1 MEIST
6 KKKCLRKPPLFFEC
20 RQICFVSFCCF
31 VTCDF
36 LFCYMQI
43 CSVIFVTKKKKKSV
57 GGKPH
62 YFLIPSKYVVI
73 FFVFVSL
80 TIKTQQVFF
89 FSTRNGPWVGPGVR
103 FGEKF
108 LVGLP
113 VYFWLMIQTLWCK
126 FQVSSVFEIF
136 FFFFLHTDRQTD
148 IRNNGWNFGLRT
160 SKCDFALKT
169 YEIRFFA
176 TLSNI
181 CHFRQSRHFMLCLGK
196 NALPIMDNFRSSSK
210 IMKCFYSL
218 NQ

>member
-1 MEIST
+1 M
-6 KKKCLRKPPLFFEC
+6 
-20 RQICFVSFCCF
+20 FCEF
-31 VTCDF
+31 L
-36 LFCYMQI
+36 LFCYMWFFILLHANMFCDFCYQ
-43 CSVIFVTKKKKKSV
+43 KKKKSV

-136 FFFFLHTDRQTD
+136 FFFFFTHRQTNRYTEQWLKFWIKD
-148 IRNNGWNFGLRT
+148 LKMWLCTENLWNKIF
-160 SKCDFALKT
+160 CDS
-169 YEIRFFA
+169 E
-176 TLSNI
+176 
-181 CHFRQSRHFMLCLGK
+181 
-196 NALPIMDNFRSSSK
+196 
-210 IMKCFYSL
+210 
-218 NQ
+218 